1 MLAAPRIV
9 VTRRD
14 ANWFSACNHSAMGQ
28 SNVARGLGADV
39 LALCHDLRNPLGVV
53 TLSVDALLRSARTD
67 ERMQRLA
74 GKHLAT
80 ILRSTQSIEQGLERL
95 AHLASDLAP
104 EASPAPPPAPEAAP
118 AAPPVSLTAESLQ
131 TIGLAFVHELVRIQG
146 GDVRVVDE
154 PGQPTSFR
162 ISVPPAPSPGRGSN
176 SSGVALAVEQALRWL
191 PNEELRKTLEAAMPN
206 SHERSSHPP
215 DSTDHGRMRGRPSEA
230 NILLAEDNAELRG
243 YITELLFDRWTV
255 EAVEDGEKA
264 LAAARKRPPDLI
276 LADIMMPGLDGLSLA
291 RELRADPRTKHVPIV
306 ILSAQVGRESRMEGE
321 LAGADDYLVKP
332 FSTREL
338 IARVA
343 LHIQLGRERAAR
355 AKAEQNS
362 ETRSELAARIREGLG
377 AIRQALE
384 PARQGTRAGESSAA
398 LDAIERETAR
408 MERLFSDASR

>member
-1 MLAAPRIV
+1 MSPS
-9 VTRRD
+9 TP
-14 ANWFSACNHSAMGQ
+14 
-28 SNVARGLGADV
+28 ARGLGADV

-53 TLSVDALLRSARTD
+53 ALSVDALLRSAQSD
-67 ERMQRLA
+67 ERIQRVA

-80 ILRSTQSIEQGLERL
+80 ILRSTQHIEQGLERL
-95 AHLASDLAP
+95 ANLAGDQAP
-104 EASPAPPPAPEAAP
+104 DPAASAP
-118 AAPPVSLTAESLQ
+118 AEPRSEHRVDPGSPPVSLTAESLQ

-154 PGQPTSFR
+154 PGQPTTFK
-162 ISVPPAPSPGRGSN
+162 IALPPGATPSRDSIPG
-176 SSGVALAVEQALRWL
+176 GVALAVEQALRWL

-206 SHERSSHPP
+206 AQDHSAHTAGSVPP
-215 DSTDHGRMRGRPSEA
+215 ERMRGRPSEA

-255 EAVEDGEKA
+255 EAVDDGAKA
-264 LAAARKRPPDLI
+264 LAAARKRVPDLV

-338 IARVA
+338 IARVT
-343 LHIQLGRERAAR
+343 LHLQLGRERAAR
-355 AKAEQNS
+355 AKAERHS
-362 ETRSELAARIREGLG
+362 DARAALAVRLGEGLLQ
-377 AIRQALE
+377 IRQAVELV
-384 PARQGTRAGESSAA
+384 RQSVRGGDSSSAI
-398 LDAIERETAR
+398 DAIEREATR
-408 MERLFSDASR
+408 MGKLLSELAGPSAPPAV